1 MKKDLLKQL
10 VTASSVSG
18 DEEEV
23 RQILKEELAGVA
35 DEISYDGLG
44 SFIARK
50 GSSGPKIAL
59 VSHMDEVGFIVKHI
73 SQEGFIYFD
82 TVGSFWSQSLL
93 NHRVQ
98 IRTEDGS
105 KVLGVIGSV
114 APHALS
120 ESEKQ
125 KPADIA
131 QMFID
136 IGADSYEAVLKK
148 GVNIGDFITPE
159 ANFAALSD
167 DRILGKALD
176 NRAGCAL
183 MVELFKAF
191 ENTDATLYG
200 VSTVQEEVGLR
211 GAQTSVQK
219 IEPDIAI
226 ILDTLVAGDTPNINA
241 IHFPL
246 KLGGGAGIPL
256 FDKRYLAHKKLT
268 RAFKTLAEK
277 LEVPL
282 QFCTLKTGATDGG
295 RYNVMASGRPV
306 IAFTLPTRYLHAN
319 SSMISIYDYDV
330 TKELVATFI
339 NTYNTSTH
347 EKISQ
352 F

>member
-1 MKKDLLKQL
+1 MKTNLLKRL

-23 RQILKEELAGVA
+23 RQILKEELESAA
-35 DEISYDGLG
+35 DTISYDGLG
-44 SFIARK
+44 SFIAQK
-50 GSSGPKIAL
+50 GSSGPKIAI
-59 VSHMDEVGFIVKHI
+59 VAHMDEVGFIVKHI
-73 SQEGFIYFD
+73 TANGFIYFD

-98 IRTEDGS
+98 IRTADGE
-105 KVLGVIGSV
+105 KVLGIIGSV

-120 ESEKQ
+120 ETEKQ
-125 KPADIA
+125 KPAEVRE
-131 QMFID
+131 MFID

-148 GVNIGDFITPE
+148 GVNIGDFVTPE
-159 ANFAALSD
+159 ANFALLSD
-167 DRILGKALD
+167 DKILGKSLD

-183 MVELFKAF
+183 MVEIFKAF
-191 ENTDATLYG
+191 DNVDATLYG
-200 VSTVQEEVGLR
+200 VATVQEEVGLR

-226 ILDTLVAGDTPNINA
+226 ILDTLVAGDTPNINP

-268 RAFKTLAEK
+268 KAFKTLAGK
-277 LEVPL
+277 LDVPL

-295 RYNVMASGRPV
+295 RYNVMAAGRPV
-306 IAFTLPTRYLHAN
+306 IAFTLATRYLHAN
-319 SSMISIYDYDV
+319 SSMISRYDYDV
-330 TKELVATFI
+330 TMQLISSFI
-339 NTYNTSTH
+339 NTYNSSIHT
-347 EKISQ
+347 EISQ

>member
-1 MKKDLLKQL
+1 MKKDLLKRL
-10 VTASSVSG
+10 VKASSVSG

-23 RQILKEELAGVA
+23 RQILKEELGSVA

-50 GSSGPKIAL
+50 GSSGPKIA
-59 VSHMDEVGFIVKHI
+59 VVAHMDEVGFIVKHI
-73 SQEGFIYFD
+73 TADGFIYFD

-93 NHRVQ
+93 NHRVE
-98 IRTEDGS
+98 IRTEDGA
-105 KVLGVIGSV
+105 KVLGIIGSV

-125 KPADIA
+125 KPAAISE
-131 QMFID
+131 MFID
-136 IGADSYEAVLKK
+136 IGADSYEAVLKR
-148 GVNIGDFITPE
+148 GVNIGDFVTPE

-167 DRILGKALD
+167 DKILGKALD

-183 MVELFKAF
+183 MVEIFKAF
-191 ENTDATLYG
+191 DNANATLYG
-200 VSTVQEEVGLR
+200 VATVQEEVGLR

-226 ILDTLVAGDTPNINA
+226 ILDTLVAGDTPNINP

-268 RAFKTLAEK
+268 KAFKMLAGK
-277 LEVPL
+277 LDIPL

-319 SSMISIYDYDV
+319 SSMISCCDYNA
-330 TKELVATFI
+330 TKQLVSSFV
-339 NTYNTSTH
+339 NTYSTSVHT
-347 EKISQ
+347 EISQ